1 MSHWLNRLGRFA
13 AIHRGFVVAG
23 WIVIAVAIVLA
34 DRVGG
39 GGTVDN
45 FEVPGVQSQQA
56 VDLLKDQFP
65 ERSGATAMVVF
76 HATNGL
82 VTNADAAAGVAAT
95 IEEVRALDQV
105 LSVTEP
111 LASPRSISADQTTA
125 FASVQ
130 FDGSTAELG
139 REALD
144 ALTATAGSAEA
155 SGVQVEYGG
164 ELPTVLKERTTGP
177 AEMIGIIAALLILFV
192 TFRSVYAAMLP
203 LGVAILG
210 LVVGLS
216 IVGLLGAIIDIPSV
230 APRLG
235 TMIGLGVGIDY
246 ALFILSRHRDN
257 LEAGVENIESIGRT
271 NATAGQAVVVA
282 GGTVVVAILGLQ
294 LAGIPFVAALGYS
307 ASIVVA
313 IAVFV
318 AITLLPALL
327 SFAGPRVLAKSHRE
341 AAIVGA
347 RQPDASAEPAN
358 GGQHSGW
365 VRWAHWVAFHPWR
378 SAIAATIVLLTLALP
393 VLDMRLGQA
402 DAGTDPTS
410 TTHRRAYDLLA
421 DGFGVGFNG
430 PLLLTVDL
438 GVSGDQAVLDSI
450 ITAVGND
457 PGVQAVS
464 PPEVNAAG
472 TTALITA
479 IPTTKPQD
487 QATSS
492 LVHHLRDTTLP
503 AATSGTD
510 ATALVGGPT
519 AGFIDQS
526 DKISAR
532 LPWFIG
538 AVVALSFLLLMTVFR
553 SILVP
558 LKAALL
564 NLLSI
569 GAAYGVVVAVFQWGW
584 GRSLIGLD
592 EAVPIAS
599 FVPMMMF
606 AILFGLSM
614 DYEVFILS
622 RIREEYHR
630 GHTNIDSV
638 VEGLGATA
646 KVITAA
652 ALIMISVFLGFVAS
666 GDPVVKMMG
675 VGLATAVA
683 VDATI
688 VRMVLV
694 PSTMAL
700 VGDPNWWLPSW
711 LDRILPHLDIEGEAV
726 VSASVAASE
735 PSSEPSSELPA
746 GLVLVRTTPVFDND
760 TVPAGL
766 LNSHQVAVGVWGRL
780 VVHTGCVGFVFDDAS
795 DQELAIDA
803 GCDVV
808 IPPTQ
813 LHHVV
818 LKDAATFV
826 VEFYRQPTDTSQT
839 LESTGLAPPQS

>member
-1 MSHWLNRLGRFA
+1 MSTWLYRLGRFVT
-13 AIHRGFVVAG
+13 RQRR
-23 WIVIAVAIVLA
+23 WVLA
-34 DRVGG
+34 AWLLFALALVGIDRVGG
-39 GGTVDN
+39 GDTVDN
-45 FEVPGVQSQQA
+45 FEVPGVESQEA
-56 VDLLKDQFP
+56 IDLLKDRFP

-76 HATNGL
+76 HTTDGAGTDP
-82 VTNADAAAGVAAT
+82 DAAAGIAET
-95 IEEVRALDQV
+95 ITDVRRLDHV
-105 LSVTEP
+105 LAVTEP
-111 LASPRSISADQTTA
+111 LASARSISPDGTTA

-130 FDGSTAELG
+130 FDGSTADLG
-139 REALD
+139 RGAVVALIE
-144 ALTATAGSAEA
+144 TAGPAEA
-155 SGVQVEYGG
+155 AGVQVEYGG
-164 ELPTVLKERTTGP
+164 ELPTVLKERETGP
-177 AEMIGIIAALLILFV
+177 AEMIGIFAALIILFI
-192 TFRSVYAAMLP
+192 TFRSVYSAILP

-210 LVVGLS
+210 LAVGLS
-216 IVGLLGAIIDIPSV
+216 IVGLLGALIDIPSV

-257 LEAGVENIESIGRT
+257 LDAGMDNDESIGRT

-294 LAGIPFVAALGYS
+294 MAGIPFVAALGYS
-307 ASIVVA
+307 ASLVVA
-313 IAVFV
+313 VAVLV

-327 SFAGPRVLAKSHRE
+327 GFAGHRVLSRSHRQALEQAAE
-341 AAIVGA
+341 AAAAGHTVEVT
-347 RQPDASAEPAN
+347 DE
-358 GGQHSGW
+358 HSGW
-365 VRWAHWVAFHPWR
+365 VRWAHWVAHHPWR
-378 SAIAATIVLLTLALP
+378 SATAATVVLLVMAIP

-421 DGFGVGFNG
+421 DGFGDGFNG
-430 PLLLTVDL
+430 PLLLTIDL
-438 GVSGDQAVLDSI
+438 GPSGDTAVLDQI
-450 ITAVGND
+450 AGAVAAD

-472 TTALITA
+472 DTALVTA

-487 QATSS
+487 QATSD
-492 LVHHLRDTTLP
+492 LVHRLRDTTLP
-503 AATSGTD
+503 AATVDSD

-526 DKISAR
+526 DKIAGR
-532 LPWFIG
+532 LLWFIG
-538 AVVALSFLLLMTVFR
+538 AVVSLSFLLLMTVFR
-553 SILVP
+553 SLLVP

-630 GHTNIDSV
+630 GHSNIDSV

-652 ALIMISVFLGFVAS
+652 ALIMISVFLGFVIS
-666 GDPVVKMMG
+666 DDPVVKMMG
-675 VGLATAVA
+675 IGLATAVA

-700 VGDPNWWLPSW
+700 VGDPNWWLPKW
-711 LDRILPHLDIEGEAV
+711 LDRILPRLDIEGEPGP
-726 VSASVAASE
+726 VATADGAR
-735 PSSEPSSELPA
+735 PVTSS
-746 GLVLVRTTPVFDND
+746 
-760 TVPAGL
+760 
-766 LNSHQVAVGVWGRL
+766 
-780 VVHTGCVGFVFDDAS
+780 
-795 DQELAIDA
+795 
-803 GCDVV
+803 
-808 IPPTQ
+808 
-813 LHHVV
+813 
-818 LKDAATFV
+818 
-826 VEFYRQPTDTSQT
+826 
-839 LESTGLAPPQS
+839 QS

>member
-1 MSHWLNRLGRFA
+1 MSNWLYRLGRFA
-13 AIHRGFVVAG
+13 AARRRWVVAV
-23 WIVIAVAIVLA
+23 WIVGAVFMVGV
-34 DRVGG
+34 DRAGG
-39 GGTVDN
+39 GATVDN
-45 FEVPGVQSQQA
+45 FEVPGVESQQA
-56 VDLLKDQFP
+56 IDLLKDRFP
-65 ERSGATAMVVF
+65 QRSGATAMVVF
-76 HATNGL
+76 HTPDAP
-82 VTNADAAAGVAAT
+82 VTDPAAAAGIAVT
-95 IEEVRALDQV
+95 LGEVRTLDHV
-105 LSVTEP
+105 VAVTDP
-111 LASPRSISADQTTA
+111 LASPRSMSTDGATA

-130 FDGSTAELG
+130 FDASTADLG
-139 REALD
+139 RDALD
-144 ALTATAGSAEA
+144 ALIETAGPAEA
-155 SGVQVEYGG
+155 AGVQVEYGG

-177 AEMIGIIAALLILFV
+177 AEMIGIIAALIILFV
-192 TFRSVYAAMLP
+192 TFRSVYSAILP
-203 LGVAILG
+203 LGVAVLG

-216 IVGLLGAIIDIPSV
+216 IVGLLGALVAIPSV

-257 LEAGVENIESIGRT
+257 LEAGVPNEESIGRT

-307 ASIVVA
+307 ASLVVA
-313 IAVFV
+313 VAVLV

-327 SFAGPRVLAKSHRE
+327 GFAGPRVLARSHRQTAQHTAASIE
-341 AAIVGA
+341 AGA
-347 RQPDASAEPAN
+347 VVDIPD
-358 GGQHSGW
+358 GRSGW
-365 VRWAHWVAFHPWR
+365 VRWAHWVAYHPWR
-378 SAIAATIVLLTLALP
+378 SAIAATVVLLALSIP

-402 DAGTDPTS
+402 DAGTGPTS
-410 TTHRRAYDLLA
+410 TTQRRAYDLLA
-421 DGFGVGFNG
+421 DGFGDGFNG
-430 PLLLTVDL
+430 PLLLTIDLSSSSDPTVVDRIAA
-438 GVSGDQAVLDSI
+438 AV
-450 ITAVGND
+450 AAD
-457 PGVQAVS
+457 PGVAAVS
-464 PPEVNAAG
+464 PPEINDAG
-472 TTALITA
+472 NTAIISA

-487 QATSS
+487 QATSD
-492 LVHHLRDTTLP
+492 LVHRLRDTTLP
-503 AATSGTD
+503 AATANSN

-532 LPWFIG
+532 LPWFIA
-538 AVVALSFLLLMTVFR
+538 AVVSLSFLLLMTVFR

-630 GHTNIDSV
+630 GHSNIDSV

-652 ALIMISVFLGFVAS
+652 ALIMISVFLGFVA
-666 GDPVVKMMG
+666 GDDPVVKMMG

-688 VRMVLV
+688 VRMILV

-700 VGDPNWWLPSW
+700 IGDPNWWLPRW
-711 LDRILPHLDIEGEAV
+711 LDRILPRLDIEGEP
-726 VSASVAASE
+726 E
-735 PSSEPSSELPA
+735 
-746 GLVLVRTTPVFDND
+746 
-760 TVPAGL
+760 TVPSL
-766 LNSHQVAVGVWGRL
+766 HQQDTINRG
-780 VVHTGCVGFVFDDAS
+780 
-795 DQELAIDA
+795 I
-803 GCDVV
+803 
-808 IPPTQ
+808 TQ
-813 LHHVV
+813 
-818 LKDAATFV
+818 
-826 VEFYRQPTDTSQT
+826 
-839 LESTGLAPPQS
+839 

>member
-1 MSHWLNRLGRFA
+1 MSNWLYRLGRFVS
-13 AIHRGFVVAG
+13 RRRRR
-23 WIVIAVAIVLA
+23 VLA
-34 DRVGG
+34 AWILIALALVGVDRAGG

-45 FEVPGVQSQQA
+45 FEVPGVESQQA
-56 VDLLKDQFP
+56 VDLLKEQFP

-76 HATNGL
+76 HTVEGSI
-82 VTNADAAAGVAAT
+82 TDPGAAAGVAASVA
-95 IEEVRALDQV
+95 EVRSLDHV
-105 LSVTEP
+105 VAVTEP
-111 LASPRSISADQTTA
+111 LASTRSISPDGTTA

-130 FDGSTAELG
+130 FDGSTADLG
-139 REALD
+139 RGAVD
-144 ALTATAGSAEA
+144 ALIGTAQPAEA
-155 SGVQVEYGG
+155 VGVQVEYGG
-164 ELPTVLKERTTGP
+164 ELPTVLKERETGP
-177 AEMIGIIAALLILFV
+177 AEMIGIFAALIILFI
-192 TFRSVYAAMLP
+192 TFRSVYSAILP
-203 LGVAILG
+203 LGVALLG
-210 LVVGLS
+210 LAIGLS
-216 IVGLLGAIIDIPSV
+216 LVGLLGALIDIPSV

-257 LEAGVENIESIGRT
+257 LDAGMDNAESIGRT

-294 LAGIPFVAALGYS
+294 MAGIPFVAALGYS

-313 IAVFV
+313 VAVLV

-327 SFAGPRVLAKSHRE
+327 GFAGPRVLARSHRQALDE
-341 AAIVGA
+341 AAEAAATGETIEVSDG
-347 RQPDASAEPAN
+347 
-358 GGQHSGW
+358 HSGW
-365 VRWAHWVAFHPWR
+365 VRWAHWVAYHPWR
-378 SAIAATIVLLTLALP
+378 SATAATVVLLVMAIP

-402 DAGTDPTS
+402 DAGTDSTS

-421 DGFGVGFNG
+421 DGFGDGFNG

-438 GVSGDQAVLDSI
+438 RPSGDTAVLEQ
-450 ITAVGND
+450 ITIAVGDD

-472 TTALITA
+472 DTALITA

-487 QATSS
+487 QATSD
-492 LVHHLRDTTLP
+492 LVHRLRDTTLP
-503 AATSGTD
+503 AATADTD

-526 DKISAR
+526 DKIAGR
-532 LPWFIG
+532 LLWFIG
-538 AVVALSFLLLMTVFR
+538 AVVTLSFLLLMIVFR

-630 GHTNIDSV
+630 GHSNIDSV

-666 GDPVVKMMG
+666 DDPVVKMMG
-675 VGLATAVA
+675 IGLATAVA

-688 VRMVLV
+688 VRMILV

-700 VGDPNWWLPSW
+700 VGDPNWWLPKW
-711 LDRILPHLDIEGEAV
+711 LDRLLPHLDIESESGIEVGGDEPGV
-726 VSASVAASE
+726 VSSL
-735 PSSEPSSELPA
+735 PS
-746 GLVLVRTTPVFDND
+746 
-760 TVPAGL
+760 
-766 LNSHQVAVGVWGRL
+766 
-780 VVHTGCVGFVFDDAS
+780 
-795 DQELAIDA
+795 
-803 GCDVV
+803 
-808 IPPTQ
+808 
-813 LHHVV
+813 
-818 LKDAATFV
+818 
-826 VEFYRQPTDTSQT
+826 
-839 LESTGLAPPQS
+839 

>member
-1 MSHWLNRLGRFA
+1 MSNWLYRLGRFTA
-13 AIHRGFVVAG
+13 ARRRWVVVA
-23 WIVIAVAIVLA
+23 WIVAAAFMIGA
-34 DRVGG
+34 DRYGG

-45 FEVPGVQSQQA
+45 FEVPGVESQQA
-56 VDLLKDQFP
+56 IDLLDDRFP

-76 HATNGL
+76 HTPDAT
-82 VTNADAAAGVAAT
+82 VTDPGAAAGIAAT
-95 IEEVRALDQV
+95 VGEVRSLDHV
-105 LSVTEP
+105 VAVNDP
-111 LASPRSISADQTTA
+111 LASPRSMSADGETA

-130 FDGSTAELG
+130 FDASTADLG

-144 ALTATAGSAEA
+144 ALLETAGPAEA
-155 SGVQVEYGG
+155 ANVQVEYGG

-177 AEMIGIIAALLILFV
+177 AEMIGIIAALIILFV
-192 TFRSVYAAMLP
+192 TFRSVYSAILP
-203 LGVAILG
+203 LGVAVLG
-210 LVVGLS
+210 LAVGLS
-216 IVGLLGAIIDIPSV
+216 IVGLLGALIDIPSV

-257 LEAGVENIESIGRT
+257 LEAGVPNEESIGRT

-313 IAVFV
+313 VAVLV

-327 SFAGPRVLAKSHRE
+327 GFAGPRVLAKSHRRAAHHAAESIE
-341 AAIVGA
+341 AGVVT
-347 RQPDASAEPAN
+347 DAETD
-358 GGQHSGW
+358 GGHSGW
-365 VRWAHWVAFHPWR
+365 VRWAHWVAYHPWR
-378 SAIAATIVLLTLALP
+378 SATAATVVLLTLSIP

-410 TTHRRAYDLLA
+410 TTHRQAYDLLA
-421 DGFGVGFNG
+421 DGFGDGFNG
-430 PLLLTVDL
+430 PLLLTIDL
-438 GVSGDQAVLDSI
+438 GDSSDPTVLDQI
-450 ITAVGND
+450 AADVDAD
-457 PGVQAVS
+457 PGVAAISS
-464 PPEVNAAG
+464 PEINRAG
-472 TTALITA
+472 DTAIITA

-487 QATSS
+487 QATSD
-492 LVHHLRDTTLP
+492 LVHRLRETTLP
-503 AATSGTD
+503 NATADSD

-532 LPWFIG
+532 LPWFIA
-538 AVVALSFLLLMTVFR
+538 AVVSLSFLLLMIVFR

-630 GHTNIDSV
+630 GHSNIDSV

-688 VRMVLV
+688 VRMILV

-700 VGDPNWWLPSW
+700 VGDPNWWLPKW
-711 LDRILPHLDIEGEAV
+711 LDRILPRLDIEGEP
-726 VSASVAASE
+726 E
-735 PSSEPSSELPA
+735 
-746 GLVLVRTTPVFDND
+746 
-760 TVPAGL
+760 TVQ
-766 LNSHQVAVGVWGRL
+766 STQHQVA
-780 VVHTGCVGFVFDDAS
+780 S
-795 DQELAIDA
+795 N
-803 GCDVV
+803 
-808 IPPTQ
+808 
-813 LHHVV
+813 
-818 LKDAATFV
+818 
-826 VEFYRQPTDTSQT
+826 
-839 LESTGLAPPQS
+839 

>member
-1 MSHWLNRLGRFA
+1 MSNWLYRLGRFTA
-13 AIHRGFVVAG
+13 ARRRLVVAG
-23 WIVIAVAIVLA
+23 WIVLA
-34 DRVGG
+34 LFMVVVDRTGG

-45 FEVPGVQSQQA
+45 FEVPGVESQEA
-56 VDLLKDQFP
+56 IDLLKEQFP

-76 HATNGL
+76 HTPDGA
-82 VTNADAAAGVAAT
+82 VTDPGAAAGIAAT
-95 IEEVRALDQV
+95 VAEVQALEHV
-105 LSVTEP
+105 VAVTEP
-111 LASPRSISADQTTA
+111 LASPRSMSADGTTA
-125 FASVQ
+125 FSSVQ
-130 FDGSTAELG
+130 FDGSTADLG
-139 REALD
+139 REAVDTLIE
-144 ALTATAGSAEA
+144 TAGPAEA
-155 SGVQVEYGG
+155 AGVQVEYGG

-177 AEMIGIIAALLILFV
+177 AEMIGIIAALIILFV
-192 TFRSVYAAMLP
+192 TFRSFYSAILP
-203 LGVAILG
+203 LGVAVLG
-210 LVVGLS
+210 LAVGLS
-216 IVGLLGAIIDIPSV
+216 IVGLLGSFIDIPSV

-257 LEAGVENIESIGRT
+257 LEAGIETEESIGRT

-313 IAVFV
+313 VAVLV

-327 SFAGPRVLAKSHRE
+327 GFAGPRVLSKSHRQQ
-341 AAIVGA
+341 AATAAAAVESGQA
-347 RQPDASAEPAN
+347 VETDN
-358 GGQHSGW
+358 GHSGW
-365 VRWAHWVAFHPWR
+365 VRWAHWVAHHPWR
-378 SAIAATIVLLTLALP
+378 SGIAATLVLLTLSIP

-421 DGFGVGFNG
+421 DGFGAGFNG
-430 PLLLTVDL
+430 PLLVTIDL
-438 GVSGDQAVLDSI
+438 GAAGDAAVLDAI
-450 ITAVGND
+450 GAAVAND
-457 PGVQAVS
+457 PGVAAVS
-464 PPEVNAAG
+464 PPELNAAG
-472 TTALITA
+472 NTALFTA

-487 QATSS
+487 QATSD
-492 LVHHLRDTTLP
+492 LVHRLRDTTLP
-503 AATSGTD
+503 EATAGTD

-538 AVVALSFLLLMTVFR
+538 AVVSLSFLLLMIVFR
-553 SILVP
+553 SLLVP

-584 GRSLIGLD
+584 GRSLIGLE

-622 RIREEYHR
+622 RIREEYHK
-630 GHTNIDSV
+630 GHSNIDSV

-666 GDPVVKMMG
+666 ADPVVKMMG

-700 VGDPNWWLPSW
+700 VGDPNWWLPAW
-711 LDRILPHLDIEGEAV
+711 LDRILPHIDIEGEP
-726 VSASVAASE
+726 E
-735 PSSEPSSELPA
+735 DL
-746 GLVLVRTTPVFDND
+746 
-760 TVPAGL
+760 
-766 LNSHQVAVGVWGRL
+766 Q
-780 VVHTGCVGFVFDDAS
+780 
-795 DQELAIDA
+795 
-803 GCDVV
+803 
-808 IPPTQ
+808 
-813 LHHVV
+813 
-818 LKDAATFV
+818 K
-826 VEFYRQPTDTSQT
+826 
-839 LESTGLAPPQS
+839 

>member
-1 MSHWLNRLGRFA
+1 MSNWLYRLGRFA
-13 AIHRGFVVAG
+13 ASHRGLVLVVWLAAAVTIVAVDRIAG
-23 WIVIAVAIVLA
+23 
-34 DRVGG
+34 GE
-39 GGTVDN
+39 TVDN
-45 FEVPGVQSQQA
+45 FEVPGVESQQA
-56 VDLLKDQFP
+56 IDLLKDQFP

-76 HATNGL
+76 HTDQGDFSG
-82 VTNADAAAGVAAT
+82 ADAAAAVAAT
-95 IEEVRALDQV
+95 VEQVRELDHV
-105 LSVTEP
+105 VAVTDP
-111 LASPRSISADQTTA
+111 LGSQRSISPDGATA

-130 FDGSTAELG
+130 FDASTAELG

-144 ALTATAGSAEA
+144 ALIDTAGPAEA
-155 SGVQVEYGG
+155 AGLQVEYGG

-177 AEMIGIIAALLILFV
+177 AEMIGIIAALVILFV
-192 TFRSVYAAMLP
+192 TFRSVYSTVLP
-203 LGVAILG
+203 LGVAVLG
-210 LVVGLS
+210 LAVGLS
-216 IVGLLGAIIDIPSV
+216 IVGLLGAVIDIPSV

-246 ALFILSRHRDN
+246 ALFVLSRHRDQ
-257 LEAGVENIESIGRT
+257 LDAGMDVEESIGRT

-307 ASIVVA
+307 ASLVVA
-313 IAVFV
+313 IAVLV
-318 AITLLPALL
+318 AVTLLPALL
-327 SFAGPRVLAKSHRE
+327 ALAGRRVLPRSHRL
-341 AAIVGA
+341 AGRADAVGGSDHSEVVA
-347 RQPDASAEPAN
+347 
-358 GGQHSGW
+358 GGHGGW
-365 VRWAHWVAFHPWR
+365 VRWAHWVAHHPWR
-378 SAIAATIVLLTLALP
+378 SSIAATLVLLVLSIP

-402 DAGTDPTS
+402 DAGTDPVT

-421 DGFGVGFNG
+421 AGFGDGFNG
-430 PLLLTVDL
+430 PLLVVVDL
-438 GVSGDQAVLDSI
+438 TSTSDPTVLDQV
-450 ITAVGND
+450 AAALAAD
-457 PGVQAVS
+457 PGVRAVS
-464 PPEVNAAG
+464 PPEVNETG
-472 TTALITA
+472 NTALLTA

-487 QATSS
+487 EATSD
-492 LVHHLRDTTLP
+492 LVHRLREEALP
-503 AATSGTD
+503 AATD
-510 ATALVGGPT
+510 ATGADALVGGPT

-526 DKISAR
+526 DKIAAR
-532 LPWFIG
+532 LPWFIA
-538 AVVALSFLLLMTVFR
+538 AVVSLSFLLLMTVFR

-630 GHTNIDSV
+630 GHSNIDSV

-652 ALIMISVFLGFVAS
+652 ALIMISVFLGFVVS
-666 GDPVVKMMG
+666 DDPVVKMMG

-700 VGDPNWWLPSW
+700 VGDPNWWLPDW
-711 LDRILPHLDIEGEAV
+711 LDRILPTLDIEGDADLTGTRTATARTADTGEA
-726 VSASVAASE
+726 
-735 PSSEPSSELPA
+735 P
-746 GLVLVRTTPVFDND
+746 
-760 TVPAGL
+760 
-766 LNSHQVAVGVWGRL
+766 
-780 VVHTGCVGFVFDDAS
+780 
-795 DQELAIDA
+795 
-803 GCDVV
+803 
-808 IPPTQ
+808 
-813 LHHVV
+813 
-818 LKDAATFV
+818 
-826 VEFYRQPTDTSQT
+826 
-839 LESTGLAPPQS
+839 